1 MMLNLNLRS
10 GVPSTYPSGS
20 SLSKAM
26 PIEKIPYFES
36 STQSEDFGEA
46 RIYYSLID
54 VANFLRIKVH
64 KLKDVRKFNQKLG
77 TEVIEKLCCQ
87 ENLDLKVRGEGEIV
101 GLRNFSAL
109 CSTSIL
115 RVDILVYFKELLVL
129 FVEIQSSPMVFT
141 ERKAAIVGANV
152 LRSIRAKNTDIT
164 EVSAFALPN
173 TQGDAG
179 ACILKVQV
187 EWAQFHFMTTLT
199 RFKNIEDGVVA
210 LTTALRGQRYE
221 MSLSSPY
228 FITLSTSCCR
238 RLCGK
243 EGHQIECQHHVV
255 VKSIDGYIYKL
266 LYEAEEQ
273 QGFGEFLRIMR
284 TKTALKNVI
293 YPEDVTPPNRT
304 TVLQKYRCSK
314 FGPLNQAE
322 ARKCLR
328 SFIVGAKSALDELHG
343 IGLSH
348 NDIRLPNFC
357 FNANFEVIL
366 IDLDRVWLI
375 GELYPMF
382 YKEEKEGRSCMYKVD
397 SNCYNGKHTDLM
409 QLGLLVAWVLEP
421 EELNYHERTLT
432 SHSKFIR
439 EDKFISTLVNT
450 YIFNTDL
457 LYRSAVTDEMTLKK
471 VLNERS
477 T

>member
-1 MMLNLNLRS
+1 
-10 GVPSTYPSGS
+10 
-20 SLSKAM
+20 
-26 PIEKIPYFES
+26 
-36 STQSEDFGEA
+36 
-46 RIYYSLID
+46 
-54 VANFLRIKVH
+54 
-64 KLKDVRKFNQKLG
+64 
-77 TEVIEKLCCQ
+77 
-87 ENLDLKVRGEGEIV
+87 
-101 GLRNFSAL
+101 
-109 CSTSIL
+109 
-115 RVDILVYFKELLVL
+115 
-129 FVEIQSSPMVFT
+129 
-141 ERKAAIVGANV
+141 
-152 LRSIRAKNTDIT
+152 
-164 EVSAFALPN
+164 
-173 TQGDAG
+173 
-179 ACILKVQV
+179 
-187 EWAQFHFMTTLT
+187 
-199 RFKNIEDGVVA
+199 
-210 LTTALRGQRYE
+210 

-266 LYEAEEQ
+266 LYEAEEKDN
-273 QGFGEFLRIMR
+273 FLFLMQK
-284 TKTALKNVI
+284 KTALKNVI
-293 YPEDVTPPNRT
+293 YPEKLHLPNHT
-304 TVLQKYRCSK
+304 IVLQKYRCSK

-366 IDLDRVWLI
+366 IDLDRVCLI
-375 GELYPMF
+375 GKLYPMF

-397 SNCYNGKHTDLM
+397 SRCYNGKHTDLM

-421 EELNYHERTLT
+421 EELNYHERILT

-457 LYRSAVTDEMTLKK
+457 LYRSAVRDEMTLKK